1 VDERVEIDG
10 APADAVSLREVAL
23 NSFGH
28 FTAMQVR
35 GGATRGLDLHLARL
49 DAANRELFG
58 RGLPGDR
65 VRDLVRH
72 ALDGTADAAVRVYAY
87 EHAVMVTVRP
97 PRDMPPTPQ
106 RLRSVAY
113 QRTAPHV
120 KHSTGWGQ
128 DYHRR
133 AVQRQGWDEALLTGP
148 GGVIAEG
155 AITNVGFVA
164 GGTVVWPD
172 APCLAG
178 ITMQLVQRTADLRQ
192 VRRPVHLA
200 DLPEFEAAFVT
211 NSRGVAP
218 VAAIDD
224 VPFAVTADLLA
235 AVARAYAS
243 ARWDRV

>member
-1 VDERVEIDG
+1 MVERIEIDG
-10 APADAVSLREVAL
+10 APADEPALRRVVQ

-58 RGLPGDR
+58 AGLAGDR
-65 VRDLVRH
+65 VRELVRH
-72 ALDGTADAAVRVYAY
+72 ALDGEADASVRVYAY

-97 PRDMPPTPQ
+97 PGELPPTPQ

-133 AVQRQGWDEALLTGP
+133 EVRRDGWDEALLTGP
-148 GGVIAEG
+148 GGVISEG
-155 AITNVGFVA
+155 GITNVGFVA
-164 GGTVVWPD
+164 GDTVAWPD

-178 ITMQLVQRTADLRQ
+178 VAMQLVRRDPDVRQ
-192 VRRPVHLA
+192 VTRPIRLA

-218 VAAIDD
+218 IAAIDH
-224 VPFAVTADLLA
+224 VRFAVTSDVLK
-235 AVARAYAS
+235 AVARAYGS
-243 ARWDRV
+243 ARRDRI